1 MDALSPTASSPRAK
15 AGRRRLTAPVAQD
28 HAFGFVPDELR
39 SQCHRLI
46 VTFHEMHGYSCLPDL
61 LWKAGLAS
69 FIERHAA
76 LNNALQKASTA
87 RSARRANE
95 FFVIIAVEILALEV
109 LARDYASWSGISP
122 AAREKALELLGDG
135 TPASRTWLIEHY
147 LYPPR
152 YDTPAARMSL
162 PTPASV
168 KVGGKDM
175 SARDMSEK
183 GLPEAVALDAAAAII
198 AELHPLE

>member
-1 MDALSPTASSPRAK
+1 MDAVVNQRAK
-15 AGRRRLTAPVAQD
+15 AGRRRLTAPVARD
-28 HAFGFVPDELR
+28 HAFGFIPDELR

-46 VTFHEMHGYSCLPDL
+46 VTFHDMHGYACLPDM

-76 LNNALQKASTA
+76 LNTALQKASTA

-122 AAREKALELLGDG
+122 AAKDRAVELLGDG
-135 TPASRTWLIEHY
+135 TPASRIWLIEHY

-152 YDTPAARMSL
+152 YDTPAARVSL
-162 PTPASV
+162 PGPSGF
-168 KVGGKDM
+168 KVGAKDP
-175 SARDMSEK
+175 SDMAF
-183 GLPEAVALDAAAAII
+183 PETAALNAAAAVI
-198 AELHPLE
+198 AELQPLESRE

>member
-1 MDALSPTASSPRAK
+1 MDALSPTESSSRAK
-15 AGRRRLTAPVAQD
+15 AGRRRLTAPVAKD
-28 HAFGFVPDELR
+28 HAFGFIPDELR

-69 FIERHAA
+69 FIEQHSA
-76 LNNALQKASTA
+76 LSNALQKASTA

-122 AAREKALELLGDG
+122 AARDKAVELLGDG

-152 YDTPAARMSL
+152 YDTPVARISL

-168 KVGGKDM
+168 KVGAKDM
-175 SARDMSEK
+175 SAK
-183 GLPEAVALDAAAAII
+183 GLPEAVALEAAAAII
-198 AELHPLE
+198 AELHPLESLE